1 MKANFERKL
10 LNYLY
15 YDLNRLQY
23 FVRDEIFEYD
33 IQSSIHQF
41 LMLSFNNKNALV
53 QRERNGKVD
62 HVIHENDENG
72 KPKHCTLI
80 ELKSFIKKHE
90 KLNIKKIEDDI
101 EKLNRL
107 ITGSNEN
114 TEGYLIIAI
123 KENHFNKTNNST
135 LSDFIDALSKMNTC
149 NFNIDGKKIKTRIIR
164 SLKTSYVKND
174 KPVVHKEQI
183 RLFMFQIKKK

>member
-1 MKANFERKL
+1 MDKNFERKL

-15 YDLNRLQY
+15 YDLNRLRY

-41 LMLSFNNKNALV
+41 LMLRFNNNKNVLV
-53 QRERNGKVD
+53 HREKAGKVD
-62 HVIHENDENG
+62 HVIQENDENG
-72 KPKHCTLI
+72 KTKHSTLI

-90 KLNIKKIEDDI
+90 RLVLSKVKGDI
-101 EKLNRL
+101 EKLYDKRGKDIDL
-107 ITGSNEN
+107 
-114 TEGYLIIAI
+114 YLIIAI
-123 KENHFNKTNNST
+123 KEKHFNSTDST
-135 LSDFIDALSKMNTC
+135 LGKFIDALTKKNTY
-149 NFNIDGKKIKTRIIR
+149 NFNISSKIIKTRIIR

-174 KPVVHKEQI
+174 KTIVHKEQI